1 MREYRIGKTI
11 LNHVGGRKFALS
23 LMKRDSSQRPF
34 SILTPIRRR
43 CALQLGPTIIGR
55 EGFISIAGHEEPVMN
70 VNKAEILRS
79 IRREQR
85 NSAWIDRSMLTL
97 RKKFGDRYIAVK
109 NRKVIDS
116 DEDFETLLSRIR
128 KDGNPESA
136 TFEFVTVE
144 ECIWVP

>member
-1 MREYRIGKTI
+1 
-11 LNHVGGRKFALS
+11 
-23 LMKRDSSQRPF
+23 
-34 SILTPIRRR
+34 
-43 CALQLGPTIIGR
+43 
-55 EGFISIAGHEEPVMN
+55 MN